1 MKNVS
6 KVVLGVLLAFSLIA
20 SAGAAEPIR
29 IGYLAT
35 LTGEGATW
43 GQHERDGALLAVK
56 EINEA
61 GGLLGR
67 PVELRVYD
75 IKGRPEDAVNAL
87 RRMIYDDKV
96 VAVGGSNYSGIQLA
110 IAPIADKEKIPVV
123 ASSATNPAV
132 TVVPETGEVRPYM
145 FRVMYTDPYQGTVI
159 ADYLIKKRGAKKIAI
174 IADVGDPS
182 SEGLTE
188 FIKARADELGVAYK
202 VWGFRA
208 GDVDFR
214 AQITEM
220 KAWGADALALT
231 VLYKEMGLIMKQ
243 ARELDW
249 KPYFMGG
256 DGYSPNIYEIAGDAM
271 IDTLWVYP
279 MYHGDPKLKALTERY
294 EAAYSG
300 KPTEVINVVFG
311 YDIMQFIFNA
321 IKTSGKAEGSAIRD
335 AMENTEGLEV
345 THFVWTVD
353 KKTHNPLNKPA
364 AILIGRPEK
373 VEFLE
378 NWEPQSSF

>member
-1 MKNVS
+1 M
-6 KVVLGVLLAFSLIA
+6 
-20 SAGAAEPIR
+20 
-29 IGYLAT
+29 
-35 LTGEGATW
+35 
-43 GQHERDGALLAVK
+43 
-56 EINEA
+56 
-61 GGLLGR
+61 
-67 PVELRVYD
+67 ELVVYD
-75 IKGRPEDAVNAL
+75 IKGRPEDAINAL
-87 RRMIYDDKV
+87 RRLIYEDKV

-159 ADYLIKKRGAKKIAI
+159 ADYLIKKCGAKKIAI
-174 IADVGDPS
+174 ITDVGDAS

-188 FIKARADELGVAYK
+188 FIQARADELKVEYK

-214 AQITEM
+214 AQLTEA
-220 KAWGADALALT
+220 KAWGADAVALT
-231 VLYKEMGLIMKQ
+231 VLYKEMGLIIKQ
-243 ARELDW
+243 ASELDW

-279 MYHGDPKLKALTERY
+279 MYHADPKLTDLTARY
-294 EAAYSG
+294 ETAYSN

-321 IKTSGKAEGSAIRD
+321 VKVAGKAEGPAIRD
-335 AMENTEGLEV
+335 AMENTKDLEV

-353 KKTHNPLNKPA
+353 PKTHNPLNKPA

-378 NWEPQSSF
+378 NWAPQTDF